1 MMVQK
6 QKQFVI
12 AIFLL
17 FIVMLPNIIF
27 IGVGEDSAVF
37 TITKKIVFFIYTLSL
52 VLFALSFI
60 KPKVF
65 FLLFLPLLPFALIDL
80 YIIAITGTQ
89 STEMHYYSFFATNLN
104 EAVEL
109 IRGNITYVFL
119 AVLYIGL
126 FIFFLSKLKFSF
138 HLSRKIRLFVGVISL
153 AVITGILIRD
163 FKIAYTT
170 YKTDLLG
177 ITKYYFFVKL
187 NKTFPVGTIS
197 KLEDIYQDVKEV
209 NKFKENNVDFL
220 YNPVLT
226 NSDDQVIVLV
236 IGETARRDNFQIYGY
251 KRKTNPRLVEENNL
265 IAFTKFTTCA
275 NFTLTSVSQIMSS
288 VGPANYKDVYNELGL
303 IAAFKEAGYKTYWIT
318 NQNYSVG
325 SMYSLYS
332 TSADVFKNVSKT
344 LDVSN
349 NDLVTLPV
357 LDECLKD
364 DINRKF
370 IVIHS
375 IGSHYRYNLRYP
387 KEFARFKPEIDGSI
401 SIAEN
406 GVKYKSKY
414 INSYDNSILFTD
426 YFLSEIINRLK
437 KDNELS
443 IMMYLS
449 DHGENLYDDKKE
461 LFLHG
466 TPDPSAY
473 ELEIPMFV
481 WYSDNYDQNVIN
493 RLNQVKDEKLSSEI
507 VFHTLSDLGGFK
519 TKLHNLKYDLL
530 SDSLV
535 VGERTFLKP
544 DGSVMKID

>member
-1 MMVQK
+1 MVQK
-6 QKQFVI
+6 QKQLII
-12 AIFLL
+12 ALFLL
-17 FIVMLPNIIF
+17 FLVMLPNIIF

-37 TITKKIVFFIYTLSL
+37 TATKKIVFFIYTLSL
-52 VLFALSFI
+52 VLFPLIFL

-65 FLLFLPLLPFALIDL
+65 FLLFIPLLPFALIDF
-80 YIIAITGTQ
+80 YIISITSTQ

-109 IRGNITYVFL
+109 IRGNISYAFW

-126 FIFFLSKLKFSF
+126 FVFFLYKLKFSF
-138 HLSRKIRLFVGVISL
+138 CLSRKIRLLIGAISL
-153 AVITGILIRD
+153 AVVTGILIRD
-163 FKIAYTT
+163 FRIAYTT
-170 YKTDLLG
+170 SKSDLLG
-177 ITKYYFFVKL
+177 IAKYHFFVKL
-187 NKTFPVGTIS
+187 NKTFPVGSIS
-197 KLEDIYQDVKEV
+197 KVEDIWQDMKEV
-209 NKFKENNVDFL
+209 NRFNENNIDFL
-220 YNPVLT
+220 YNPILT
-226 NSDDQVIVLV
+226 NRDDQIIVLV
-236 IGETARRDNFQIYGY
+236 IGETARRENFQIYGY
-251 KRKTNPRLVEENNL
+251 KRKNNPRLADESNL
-265 IAFTKFTTCA
+265 ILFTQFTTCA

-288 VGPANYKDVYNELGL
+288 VGPANYNDVYNELGL
-303 IAAFKEAGYKTYWIT
+303 IAAFREAGYKTYWIT

-325 SMYSLYS
+325 SLYSLYAK
-332 TSADVFKNVSKT
+332 SADVFTNVSKT

-349 NDLVTLPV
+349 NDLVTLPI
-357 LDECLKD
+357 LDAFLKD
-364 DINRKF
+364 GIKRKF

-387 KEFARFKPEIDGSI
+387 KEFAQFKPEIDGSI

-406 GVKYKSKY
+406 GVKYKPQY
-414 INSYDNSILFTD
+414 INSYDNSILLTD

-437 KDNELS
+437 KKKEPS

-449 DHGENLYDDKKE
+449 DHGENLYDDNKD

-466 TPDPSAY
+466 TPEPSKY
-473 ELEIPMFV
+473 ELEIPMFA
-481 WYSDNYDQNVIN
+481 WYSDNYNQNVIN

-530 SDSLV
+530 SDSLA